1 MEKYGWINPDNHSI
15 AVDDQKQPVLNENGD
30 LIVLDNESGKC
41 IAVPNSEEV
50 LEIFGFGYHGS
61 YGSPPGSPKDSPEHD
76 MKPIVQVLTGPLTP
90 SNSFPKSYFTDGVEE
105 TSDTDQLLWSMRTPC
120 QKDIEAT
127 REMLG
132 LVASKKYQ
140 DMFNDQCTVK
150 IRVWKRICEELM
162 SKGYRIADS
171 VNEGGIKCHQKWR
184 NLEKSYRN
192 YLISSTDPNS
202 SAPKKPPPYFESL
215 HDILKRKKKY
225 ANAVTYTQTVVVSDD
240 MADADASSVSGMHNH
255 HMNDSDAALD
265 DIDDMDGQNDDH
277 CYVVN
282 SSGHVSKRFKVD
294 PLTMCSTTSGGGGG
308 GHIGGGVGSSSSSRR
323 HHHVQQPD
331 VLEQILE
338 QMVRVHR
345 DTMSMH
351 DRHFT
356 RMEKLMKENAAQTK
370 RLADVMSQLLH
381 SSRMDDCGS
390 GKSNDKST
398 GMTSS
403 DVE

>member
-1 MEKYGWINPDNHSI
+1 MNTTTIKMEKYQWINPDHHSI

-41 IAVPNSEEV
+41 IAVPNSDEV
-50 LEIFGFGYHGS
+50 LEIFGFGYSSG
-61 YGSPPGSPKDSPEHD
+61 YGSPTGSPKDSPERD
-76 MKPIVQVLTGPLTP
+76 MKPIVQVV
-90 SNSFPKSYFTDGVEE
+90 TDA
-105 TSDTDQLLWSMRTPC
+105 DQLLWSMRTPC

-127 REMLG
+127 REMLA

-162 SKGYRIADS
+162 NKGYRIADS

-202 SAPKKPPPYFESL
+202 SAPKKPPPYFEAL
-215 HDILKRKKKY
+215 HEILKKKKKY
-225 ANAVTYTQTVVVSDD
+225 ANAATYTQTVVVGEDMMTDGDGSGGHLNDTDVLDD
-240 MADADASSVSGMHNH
+240 MEDG
-255 HMNDSDAALD
+255 
-265 DIDDMDGQNDDH
+265 DGQNDDH

-282 SSGHVSKRFKVD
+282 SSGHVSKRFRVD
-294 PLTMCSTTSGGGGG
+294 PLTVCTTSGGSGSGGG
-308 GHIGGGVGSSSSSRR
+308 NAGGTRGRQPQ
-323 HHHVQQPD
+323 QQPD

-345 DTMSMH
+345 DTMAMH
-351 DRHFT
+351 ERHYN
-356 RMEKLMKENAAQTK
+356 RIEKLMKENSTQTK
-370 RLADVMSQLLH
+370 RLADVLGQLLVN
-381 SSRMDDCGS
+381 RED
-390 GKSNDKST
+390 KNDKSINM
-398 GMTSS
+398 GS

>member
-1 MEKYGWINPDNHSI
+1 MTPIKMEKYQWINPDNHSI

-41 IAVPNSEEV
+41 ISVPNSEDI

-76 MKPIVQVLTGPLTP
+76 MKPIVQVLT
-90 SNSFPKSYFTDGVEE
+90 DA
-105 TSDTDQLLWSMRTPC
+105 DQLLWSMRTPC

-127 REMLG
+127 REMLS

-202 SAPKKPPPYFESL
+202 SAPKKPPPYFEAL

-225 ANAVTYTQTVVVSDD
+225 ANAATYTQTVVVGDD
-240 MADADASSVSGMHNH
+240 MTEPDASSISGIH

-265 DIDDMDGQNDDH
+265 DMDDADGANDDH

-294 PLTMCSTTSGGGGG
+294 PLTMCSTTSGGSGGG
-308 GHIGGGVGSSSSSRR
+308 NGGGAGVGSSSSRR
-323 HHHVQQPD
+323 LHPAQQPD
-331 VLEQILE
+331 ALEQILE
-338 QMVRVHR
+338 QMIRVHR
-345 DTMSMH
+345 DTLSMH

-356 RMEKLMKENAAQTK
+356 RMEKLIKENAIQTK

-381 SSRMDDCGS
+381 GSRPDDCGNS
-390 GKSNDKST
+390 KNNDKST

>member
-1 MEKYGWINPDNHSI
+1 
-15 AVDDQKQPVLNENGD
+15 
-30 LIVLDNESGKC
+30 
-41 IAVPNSEEV
+41 
-50 LEIFGFGYHGS
+50 
-61 YGSPPGSPKDSPEHD
+61 
-76 MKPIVQVLTGPLTP
+76 
-90 SNSFPKSYFTDGVEE
+90 
-105 TSDTDQLLWSMRTPC
+105 MRTPC

-127 REMLG
+127 REMLS

-192 YLISSTDPNS
+192 YLISSTDLNS
-202 SAPKKPPPYFESL
+202 STPKKPPPYFEAL
-215 HDILKRKKKY
+215 HDILKKKKKY
-225 ANAVTYTQTVVVSDD
+225 ANAASYTQTVVIGED
-240 MADADASSVSGMHNH
+240 MIDADTSGSGGVGLQN
-255 HMNDSDAALD
+255 HMNDSDALD
-265 DIDDMDGQNDDH
+265 DMDDMDGPNDDH

-282 SSGHVSKRFKVD
+282 SSGHVSKRFKMD
-294 PLTMCSTTSGGGGG
+294 PLTVCTTTSGSSGIGHSSGGP
-308 GHIGGGVGSSSSSRR
+308 SSSRR
-323 HHHVQQPD
+323 NLQPPD

-345 DTMSMH
+345 DTMAMNE
-351 DRHFT
+351 RHFN
-356 RMEKLMKENAAQTK
+356 RVEKLMKENTAQTR

-381 SSRMDDCGS
+381 NSRVDDCN
-390 GKSNDKST
+390 KNNEKST
-398 GMTSS
+398 GINTS

>member
-1 MEKYGWINPDNHSI
+1 MEKYQWINPDNHSI

-41 IAVPNSEEV
+41 IAVPNSEDV
-50 LEIFGFGYHGS
+50 LEIFGFGYHGG
-61 YGSPPGSPKDSPEHD
+61 YGSPTGSPKDSPEHD
-76 MKPIVQVLTGPLTP
+76 MKPIVQVLT
-90 SNSFPKSYFTDGVEE
+90 DA
-105 TSDTDQLLWSMRTPC
+105 DQLLWSMRTPC

-127 REMLG
+127 REMLA

-202 SAPKKPPPYFESL
+202 SAPKKPPPYFEAL

-225 ANAVTYTQTVVVSDD
+225 ANAATYTQTVVVGDD
-240 MADADASSVSGMHNH
+240 MTEPDASIISGIH

-265 DIDDMDGQNDDH
+265 DMDDTDGQNDDH

-294 PLTMCSTTSGGGGG
+294 PLAMCSTTSGGGNGT
-308 GHIGGGVGSSSSSRR
+308 GGGVGSSSSSRR

-338 QMVRVHR
+338 HMVRVHR
-345 DTMSMH
+345 DTLSMH
-351 DRHFT
+351 DRHLI
-356 RMEKLMKENAAQTK
+356 RMEKLIKDNATQTK

-381 SSRMDDCGS
+381 NSRADDFGN
-390 GKSNDKST
+390 GKNNDKST

>member
-1 MEKYGWINPDNHSI
+1 
-15 AVDDQKQPVLNENGD
+15 
-30 LIVLDNESGKC
+30 
-41 IAVPNSEEV
+41 
-50 LEIFGFGYHGS
+50 
-61 YGSPPGSPKDSPEHD
+61 
-76 MKPIVQVLTGPLTP
+76 
-90 SNSFPKSYFTDGVEE
+90 
-105 TSDTDQLLWSMRTPC
+105 
-120 QKDIEAT
+120 
-127 REMLG
+127 MLG

-202 SAPKKPPPYFESL
+202 SAPKKPPPYFEAL

-225 ANAVTYTQTVVVSDD
+225 ANAATYTQTVVLGDD
-240 MADADASSVSGMHNH
+240 MTDADSSVVGGLPNH
-255 HMNDSDAALD
+255 HHNMNDSDAALD
-265 DIDDMDGQNDDH
+265 DMDDMDGPNDDH

-294 PLTMCSTTSGGGGG
+294 PLTICSTTSGGH
-308 GHIGGGVGSSSSSRR
+308 GHGVGVGHSSSSSSSRR
-323 HHHVQQPD
+323 NQRHHHAQQPD

-345 DTMSMH
+345 DTLSVH
-351 DRHFT
+351 DRHFS
-356 RMEKLMKENAAQTK
+356 RMEKLMKENAVQTK

-381 SSRMDDCGS
+381 SSRTDDCGGS

-398 GMTSS
+398 GMNSS